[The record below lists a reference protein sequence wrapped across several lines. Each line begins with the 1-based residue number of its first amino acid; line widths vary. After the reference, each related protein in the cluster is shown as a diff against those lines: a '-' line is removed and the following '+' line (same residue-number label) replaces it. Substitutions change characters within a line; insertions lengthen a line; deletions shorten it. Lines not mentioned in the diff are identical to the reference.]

1 MSNTI
6 GVGIIVRNA
15 QTTIRECVESF
26 IEYVDQCVVVL
37 AGKSD
42 DKTEE
47 IVRSIKGVEIYNF
60 ESHDKEYIYNFEWID
75 DFSAARNFCFSKLN
89 TDWLFWCDADDEVY
103 QPENLHKLA
112 ENSKP
117 EVGAIWLP
125 YHYAMDEFMN
135 VTTIYERERLLRTS
149 YGWVWIYN

>member
-60 ESHDKEYIYNFEWID
+60 EWID
-75 DFSAARNFCFSKLN
+75 EL
-89 TDWLFWCDADDEVY
+89 
-103 QPENLHKLA
+103 
-112 ENSKP
+112 
-117 EVGAIWLP
+117 
-125 YHYAMDEFMN
+125 
-135 VTTIYERERLLRTS
+135 
-149 YGWVWIYN
+149 